1 MTILTLGTSGRSS
14 LICHLSVCCASVVSS
29 FDAPCST
36 SAVSVS
42 ILPEGHVSPRRLL
55 SPQGTLSSLLG
66 GDSMR
71 EAVER
76 LWPEIDWI
84 QNPTLR
90 EQVTQTWIKALE
102 RSPLKPDD
110 LNQIPFTLLV
120 PNCPITFMEHK
131 RCVVHIA
138 RDSARA
144 MCDFMGRALP
154 IDEDVVIAGAILAD
168 VGKLLE
174 YELGPDGKSR
184 QSERGEALR
193 HPFTGVALA
202 IECGIPDA
210 VCHIIAAHAAEGDL
224 VKRTTEAF
232 IVHHADFMAFLP
244 FKNPKNVR
252 VK

>member
-1 MTILTLGTSGRSS
+1 
-14 LICHLSVCCASVVSS
+14 
-29 FDAPCST
+29 
-36 SAVSVS
+36 
-42 ILPEGHVSPRRLL
+42 
-55 SPQGTLSSLLG
+55 
-66 GDSMR
+66 MR
-71 EAVER
+71 ETIKQ

-84 QNPTLR
+84 QNPQLR
-90 EQVTQTWIKALE
+90 EQVTATWIKALE

-110 LNQIPFTLLV
+110 LNRIPFTLLV

-144 MCDFMGRALP
+144 MEAFMGRALP
-154 IDEDVVIAGAILAD
+154 IDADTVIAGAILAD

-174 YELGPDGKSR
+174 YELSSDGTSR

-202 IECGIPDA
+202 LECGVPDA

-224 VKRTTEAF
+224 VKRSTEAF

-244 FKNPKNVR
+244 FKNPKNI
-252 VK
+252 KLKPE